1 MFRFAILVAGAM
13 AMSDP
18 TDMKPSCSER
28 GKAYVTADKISSGPD
43 GLYVINAISCQQSCA
58 ANPTCKKF
66 TWKGDTTPLKG
77 GCWLV
82 SDADAEVRDDPMAIS
97 GPRLCPAAASSFR
110 RSGPIAISDMGKSGA
125 KDLHDADSLG
135 GKDKTLVAGAS
146 TVSKRSDAAT
156 FLLGLLA
163 IAGVVGAIFGIA
175 GATYFLAARKPK
187 KTRALKAAPQ
197 DEERPI
203 MDETPMPTTSSMPS
217 MQSMPFMQ
225 APMPV
230 PAALTA
236 MPLGPMAQM
245 QPIQYPQ
252 YYQPLHIMP
261 PQFAGKP

>member
-13 AMSDP
+13 AIAEP
-18 TDMKPSCSER
+18 ADMKPSCSEK
-28 GKAYVTADKISSGPD
+28 GKAYVTAEKIRSGPD

-58 ANPTCKKF
+58 ANPSCKKF

-82 SDADAEVRDDPMAIS
+82 SDADAEVREDPMAIS
-97 GPRLCPAAASSFR
+97 GPRLCPATALR
-110 RSGPIAISDMGKSGA
+110 GSGPVVISDMGKSGA
-125 KDLHDADSLG
+125 KDLHDADSQG
-135 GKDKTLVAGAS
+135 GTEKTLVSGAS
-146 TVSKRSDAAT
+146 TASRSDADT
-156 FLLGLLA
+156 FLLGLLGVV
-163 IAGVVGAIFGIA
+163 GVVGAVFGIA
-175 GATYFLAARKPK
+175 GAAHFLLARKPSSLR

-203 MDETPMPTTSSMPS
+203 MDETPMPSTSTMPSMPS
-217 MQSMPFMQ
+217 MQ

-230 PAALTA
+230 PSALTA
-236 MPLGPMAQM
+236 MPSGPMAQM

-261 PQFAGKP
+261 PQFAGQP

>member
-1 MFRFAILVAGAM
+1 
-13 AMSDP
+13 
-18 TDMKPSCSER
+18 
-28 GKAYVTADKISSGPD
+28 
-43 GLYVINAISCQQSCA
+43 
-58 ANPTCKKF
+58 
-66 TWKGDTTPLKG
+66 
-77 GCWLV
+77 
-82 SDADAEVRDDPMAIS
+82 MAIS
-97 GPRLCPAAASSFR
+97 GRRLCPAAASSFR
-110 RSGPIAISDMGKSGA
+110 RSGPIAISDMCKSGA

-236 MPLGPMAQM
+236 MPSGPMAQM

>member
-1 MFRFAILVAGAM
+1 MSINEFPSKTVRVIQRIAAHTSDFKDVKWSDVVLVLYLGHTGEFDSLLGFCWAGPAP
-13 AMSDP
+13 A
-18 TDMKPSCSER
+18 PS
-28 GKAYVTADKISSGPD
+28 
-43 GLYVINAISCQQSCA
+43 
-58 ANPTCKKF
+58 
-66 TWKGDTTPLKG
+66 G

-97 GPRLCPAAASSFR
+97 GPKLCPTAASSFR
-110 RSGPIAISDMGKSGA
+110 RSGPITIADMGKSGA
-125 KDLHDADSLG
+125 KDLHDADSL

-146 TVSKRSDAAT
+146 TVSKRSDAET

-163 IAGVVGAIFGIA
+163 IVGVVGAIFGIA
-175 GATYFLAARKPK
+175 GATHFLAAKKPK

-203 MDETPMPTTSSMPS
+203 LDETPMPTASSMPS
-217 MQSMPFMQ
+217 MPSMQ

-230 PAALTA
+230 PAALQA
-236 MPLGPMAQM
+236 MPSGPMAQM

-261 PQFAGKP
+261 PQFAGQP